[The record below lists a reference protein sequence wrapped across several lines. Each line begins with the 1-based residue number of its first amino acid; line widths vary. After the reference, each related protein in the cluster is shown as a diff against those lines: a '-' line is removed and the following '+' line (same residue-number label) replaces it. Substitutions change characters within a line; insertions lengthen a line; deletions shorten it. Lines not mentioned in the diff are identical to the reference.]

1 MTPPVDKNFL
11 RVVGDKASEFDEGLL
26 NDRTSQA
33 FPDPFTAPWL
43 RACRKLDQAG
53 YGPAVVAAYIRYAPE
68 VSSLVGPERAIG
80 MADIVSSLA
89 IKAGR
94 AAAEFLPAAAVV
106 AANRLNQDEARF
118 RSWLGLMERFSNLA
132 PESTLTVLQKM
143 DMLLSKLNV
152 SRLEAWILAGI
163 RYAGADTEKRFEYY
177 NFSDPEADRWLERE
191 SGEIVF
197 SDIDRQLKTYIN
209 ALWRIRV
216 PLREPPMSA
225 PDHARR
231 RASFGQGLI
240 RIPSTFPGFRREQA
254 KDLFRASLAHIGAH
268 MMYSGEPFPVG
279 KLKTIQVALVSL
291 IEDARVEQ
299 LAMREF
305 PGLRRLWVPLHIAQS
320 TGIMTAPSLLAR
332 LSHALIDP
340 DFKDV
345 EGWVKK
351 GRDMFFARRENWDD
365 PMMSREVGD
374 LLGNDIGQMRIQ
386 FNARTYVV
394 EPPYRDDNLGLWE
407 FNEEPSPQA
416 MEAELLFDA
425 VRIEEQDD
433 DDEAPPDREREE
445 HEQSDEEDANRVNL
459 AITEEDGIPV
469 ARYPEYDYTIGR
481 DRADWTTIVEY
492 TPPPGAA
499 HVIDDML
506 ERHAHVVN
514 RIKSLIVSSQVSRP
528 QRVKMQQ
535 EGDFLDIDAAIE
547 VMISRRIGE
556 HPDPRVYGRFERRH
570 RDLAVNLLL
579 DISESTNDKITASDE
594 TVLDVERQATAL
606 LAHAMSGLGDP
617 FAIAAFC
624 SNRRDDVR
632 YYRIKDFDSPYG
644 AMSKSYLAGLQG
656 GFSTRIGAAMRHAA
670 EDLKRQQ
677 THRRLLLVVTDGE
690 PSDIDVTDKKYL
702 VEDARHV
709 IHELAMDG
717 IDVFCVGLDSG
728 GDSYLMRIFG
738 RRNVVQIDKLESLPE
753 KLPMIYLRLTA

>member
-1 MTPPVDKNFL
+1 MTAPVDRDFL
-11 RVVGDKASEFDEGLL
+11 RVVTDDPSGTGDGLL
-26 NDRTSQA
+26 DNKAGQA
-33 FPDPFTAPWL
+33 FPDPYAAPWL
-43 RACRKLDQAG
+43 RACRKLDRAG
-53 YGPAVVAAYIRYAPE
+53 YGPAVVNAYIRYAPE
-68 VSSLVGPERAIG
+68 VSNLVGPETAIG
-80 MADIVSSLA
+80 MADIISSVA

-94 AAAEFLPAAAVV
+94 GAAEFLPGAAVAAAK
-106 AANRLNQDEARF
+106 RLDQDAARF
-118 RSWLGLMERFSNLA
+118 LSWLGLIERFSTLA
-132 PESTLTVLQKM
+132 PESTLTVLRKM
-143 DMLLSKLNV
+143 DMLLSTLNV
-152 SRLEAWILAGI
+152 SSLEAWILAGI
-163 RYAGADTEKRFEYY
+163 RSAGADAEKRLEYF
-177 NFSDPEADRWLERE
+177 NFSDPEAGRWLEKE
-191 SGEIVF
+191 SGEINF
-197 SDIDRQLKTYIN
+197 SHMDRRLKAYIN

-216 PLREPPMSA
+216 PLREPPINA
-225 PDHARR
+225 PYNARR

-240 RIPSTFPGFRREQA
+240 RMPSAFPGFRGEQA
-254 KDLFRASLAHIGAH
+254 KELFQAALAHVGAH
-268 MMYSGEPFPVG
+268 MMYSGPPFAVRN
-279 KLKTIQVALVSL
+279 LKTIQVALVSL

-305 PGLRRLWVPLHIAQS
+305 PGLRRLWAPFHIAQS
-320 TGIMTAPSLLAR
+320 TGNMTAPSLLAR

-340 DFKDV
+340 DFKDID
-345 EGWVKK
+345 GWIKR
-351 GRDMFFARRENWDD
+351 GRDMFFAHHADWDN
-365 PMMSREVGD
+365 PQMSREIGGR
-374 LLGNDIGQMRIQ
+374 LGNDIGQMRIQ
-386 FNARTYVV
+386 FDARAYVV
-394 EPPYRDDNLGLWE
+394 EPPYRDDNLGLWDFDE
-407 FNEEPSPQA
+407 DPPPQA

-433 DDEAPPDREREE
+433 DDETPPDREREE
-445 HEQSDEEDANRVNL
+445 HEQSDEEDANRINL
-459 AITEEDGIPV
+459 SITEEEGIAV
-469 ARYPEYDYTIGR
+469 ARYPEYDYSIGR

-499 HVIDDML
+499 HAIDDML
-506 ERHAHVVN
+506 DRHAHVVN
-514 RIKSLIVSSQVSRP
+514 RIKSLIDSARVSRP
-528 QRVKMQQ
+528 QRVKRRQ

-547 VMISRRIGE
+547 VMISRRMGE
-556 HPDPRVYGRFERRH
+556 NPDPRVYGRFERKH

-606 LAHAMSGLGDP
+606 LAHAMSDLGDP

-632 YYRIKDFDSPYG
+632 YYRIKDFGSPYG
-644 AMSKSYLAGLQG
+644 ALSKSYLAGLQG
-656 GFSTRIGAAMRHAA
+656 GYSTRIGAAMRHAA

-728 GDSYLMRIFG
+728 GDSYLTRIFG
-738 RRNVVQIDKLESLPE
+738 RRNVVQIDKLERLPE